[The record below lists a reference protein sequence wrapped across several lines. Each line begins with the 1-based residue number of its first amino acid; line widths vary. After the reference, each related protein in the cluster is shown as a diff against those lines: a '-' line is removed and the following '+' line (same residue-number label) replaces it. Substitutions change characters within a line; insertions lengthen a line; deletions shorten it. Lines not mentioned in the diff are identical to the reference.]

1 MLKTLLCIGAGS
13 CLGGMLRYLLSRFF
27 LGLIPAAFFPIGTFL
42 VNVAGCFAI
51 GFFSGLYENGTLLNP
66 QLKLFLTVGFCGGFT
81 TFSTFVNE
89 DASLLREGQFLSLCL
104 YTGGSL
110 FAGFVLLQVGRFCA
124 RLFQG

>member
-81 TFSTFVNE
+81 TFSTFSNE
-89 DASLLREGQFLSLCL
+89 TFQLLSSGHVATALAYVASSIVIGVTMTMIAIKLI
-104 YTGGSL
+104 
-110 FAGFVLLQVGRFCA
+110 
-124 RLFQG
+124 